1 MTDNSLGIYIH
12 IPFCERKCRY
22 CDFLS
27 FSADDREKEK
37 YADALIG
44 ETDECECEG
53 QSVDTVFFGGG
64 TPTVLPTEL
73 TLKIMEKI
81 REKFNVTPDA
91 EITTECNPKTA
102 DKEKLTAYKKA
113 GFNRISIGLQ
123 SAREDE
129 LKVLGRIHDFKDFT
143 ECFSAARE
151 AGFENI
157 NIDLMMGLPGQDFK
171 IFSETL
177 DKVTKFDPEHIS
189 VYSLIL
195 EEGTPLEKN
204 IENFDPLPNEDEERK
219 IYHGTVKALE
229 DKGFHRYEISN
240 FAKKGYECRH
250 NLKYWE
256 LKDYRG
262 FGIGAASFLK
272 GKRFSN
278 TKDIGKYMSAE
289 DVKKLREDIHTPD
302 QRELMGEFMF
312 LGLRKT
318 DGIRVSDFRKLFRA
332 DIEDVFGEVINKQMR
347 EKTLKKTP
355 DGFALTDRGID
366 VSNFVLADY
375 V

>member
-1 MTDNSLGIYIH
+1 MTDKSLGIYIH

-27 FSADDREKEK
+27 FSADEREKER
-37 YADALIG
+37 YTEALLKEI
-44 ETDECECEG
+44 DESECAG

-64 TPTVLPTEL
+64 TPTVLSADL
-73 TLKIMEKI
+73 TLKITEKI
-81 REKFNVTPDA
+81 KEKFRIAPDA
-91 EITTECNPKTA
+91 EISTECNPKTA
-102 DKEKLTAYKKA
+102 DTEKFTAYKKA

-143 ECFSAARE
+143 ECFNAARE

-157 NIDLMMGLPGQDFK
+157 NIDLMMGLPGQDLK
-171 IFSETL
+171 SFSKTL
-177 DKVTKFDPEHIS
+177 NKVTDFDPEHIS

-195 EEGTPLEKN
+195 EKGTPLEKN
-204 IENFDPLPNEDEERK
+204 IKNFPHLPDEDEERK
-219 IYHGTVKALE
+219 MYHDTVRELE

-240 FAKKGYECRH
+240 FAKTGYECRH
-250 NLKYWE
+250 NLKYWGM
-256 LKDYRG
+256 KDYVG
-262 FGIGAASFLK
+262 FGIGAASFLR

-278 TKDIGKYMSAE
+278 TKDIGKYISEE
-289 DVKKLREDIHTPD
+289 DVKKLREDINIPD
-302 QRELMGEFMF
+302 QHELMGEFMF

-318 DGIRVSDFRKLFRA
+318 NGIRASDFREMFSV
-332 DIEDVFGEVINKQMR
+332 DIEDVFGEVINKQIR
-347 EKTLKKTP
+347 EKTLKKTTA
-355 DGFALTDRGID
+355 GFSLTDRGID

>member
-1 MTDNSLGIYIH
+1 MTDKSLGIYIH

-27 FSADDREKEK
+27 FSADEREKER
-37 YADALIG
+37 YTEALLKEI
-44 ETDECECEG
+44 DESECAG

-64 TPTVLPTEL
+64 TPTVLSADL
-73 TLKIMEKI
+73 TLKITEKI
-81 REKFNVTPDA
+81 KEKFRIAPDA
-91 EITTECNPKTA
+91 EISTECNPKTA
-102 DKEKLTAYKKA
+102 DTEKFTAYKKA

-143 ECFSAARE
+143 ECFNAARE

-157 NIDLMMGLPGQDFK
+157 NIDLMMGLPGQDLK
-171 IFSETL
+171 SFSKTL
-177 DKVTKFDPEHIS
+177 NKVTDFDPEHIS

-195 EEGTPLEKN
+195 EKGTPLEKN
-204 IENFDPLPNEDEERK
+204 IKNFPHLPDEDEERK
-219 IYHGTVKALE
+219 MYHDTVRELE

-240 FAKKGYECRH
+240 FAKTGYECRH
-250 NLKYWE
+250 NLKYWGM
-256 LKDYRG
+256 KDYVG
-262 FGIGAASFLK
+262 FGIGAASFLR

-278 TKDIGKYMSAE
+278 TKDIGKYISEE
-289 DVKKLREDIHTPD
+289 DVKKLREDINIPD
-302 QRELMGEFMF
+302 QHELMGEFMF

-318 DGIRVSDFRKLFRA
+318 NGIRTSDFREMFSV
-332 DIEDVFGEVINKQMR
+332 DIEDVFGEVINKQIR
-347 EKTLKKTP
+347 EKTLKKTTA
-355 DGFALTDRGID
+355 GFSLTDRGID